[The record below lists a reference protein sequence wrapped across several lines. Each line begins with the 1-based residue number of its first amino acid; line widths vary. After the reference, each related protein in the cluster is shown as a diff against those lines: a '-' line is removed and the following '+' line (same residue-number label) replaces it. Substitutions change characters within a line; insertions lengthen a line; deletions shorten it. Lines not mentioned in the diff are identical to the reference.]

1 MNEKQIEAV
10 RHIDGPLLVLA
21 GPGTGKTRVIT
32 HKVAHLIRN
41 VKVPPES
48 IMAVTFTNKA
58 AEEMRERVIRLIGS
72 TIHQIWMGTF
82 HAACVNVLRE
92 DSEKIGLDKHF
103 VIFDRQMQDELISE
117 CLRDLNIGRGRYQ
130 IWFTRDIISAQKA
143 KMKPME
149 RLEEIY
155 TRDGEIISDPQEV
168 ETLSEIIRLYQEKL
182 QGYKALDFDD
192 ILLYAVRLLREV
204 DDVRD
209 KYRERAGYIL
219 VDEFQD
225 INLAQYEFLRLISD
239 ADMRKCVTV
248 VADEDQS
255 IYSWRGSSP
264 RFIDSFIKEFNP
276 RVIELEINYRSTS
289 DILEAAQSLIRHNRR
304 HRTKDLSPDNSSV
317 GRIIHYT
324 VDTAEEEANL
334 VARLITRLIREAR
347 YSPGDIAIFYR
358 RHALADTLEEFLA
371 RSGFRI
377 TRVKPEAIL
386 TESVLGKLIALLRFI
401 NWGLDLDLER
411 AMNFPRTIIDELRF
425 AKLKKLARVERT
437 DLVTLIDD
445 LVGRSGPL
453 GPLTRA
459 ELGRFMDF
467 VHSLSELAGEERVSR
482 IGMEL
487 FKRLEP
493 MRSPFRRDD
502 VDLILSEQVPIESAA
517 DVIHSALLRGE
528 SFHISYQGGLDE
540 RCAAALLERVLG
552 GYLGAEI
559 SEDGLPIRIEGK
571 IKLGDPQNPIEVETN
586 GSLTLMSLN
595 ICRRVVEYLERPDLG
610 DVVVYDLETIGND
623 PRRAEII
630 EIGALKLDEQ
640 GREVGRFYSLVRPKT
655 SIPRSSTLVHGITDA
670 EVKDAPSIEEILPDF
685 LDFIGSDIIAG
696 HNVEQFDNLVLDRA
710 LSRYMNTRLSN
721 VTYDTMKVAQR
732 LYPRE
737 SGELGALAER
747 FSIDHGRLHRAHRD
761 AELTAKLIRK
771 LEEESARR
779 RIVES
784 MLDLLP
790 LVAVGIKDS
799 GDESPIAQA
808 YLRAAAR
815 YLKTT
820 PISVALD
827 PMDGNESAEIIL
839 RDVRGMM
846 IGEDAED
853 TEWNAAKSEL
863 MNRIIRFENQS
874 ADKSLSAFLDY
885 HALLA
890 GVDEYR
896 AEKDKITLMTLHS
909 AKGTEFPVVIIIGME
924 EGELPLYSS
933 PPELLE
939 EERRLCYVGM
949 TRAKERLYL
958 VAALWR
964 RGITEG
970 RVSRFVGEIPPR
982 LMDRWAKRGSVKNFV

>member
-1 MNEKQIEAV
+1 MNEDQIEAV
-10 RHIDGPLLVLA
+10 QHISGPLLVLA

-82 HAACVNVLRE
+82 HAACVNILRE
-92 DSEKIGLDKHF
+92 DSERIGLDRHF

-117 CLRDLNIGRGRYQ
+117 CLRDLDIGRGRYP
-130 IWFTRDIISAQKA
+130 IWFIRDILSAQKA

-149 RLEEIY
+149 SLEEIY
-155 TRDGEIISDPQEV
+155 TRDGEIITDPQEV
-168 ETLSEIIRLYQEKL
+168 ETLSEIIRLYQERL
-182 QGYKALDFDD
+182 EEYKALDFDD
-192 ILLYAVRLLREV
+192 ILLYAVKLLREA
-204 DDVRD
+204 DEVRE
-209 KYRERAGYIL
+209 KYKRRVRYIL

-225 INLAQYEFLRLISD
+225 INLAQYEFLSLISD
-239 ADMRKCVTV
+239 KDKPVTV

-264 RFIDSFIKEFNP
+264 RFIDSFIEEFDP
-276 RVIELEINYRSTS
+276 RVIELKVHYRSTP
-289 DILEAAQSLIRHNRR
+289 DILEAAQALIQHNRR
-304 HRTKDLSPDNSSV
+304 HRTEKLSTDNTNV

-324 VDTAEEEANL
+324 VSTPEEEAGL
-334 VARLITRLIREAR
+334 VARLITRLIKEAR
-347 YSPGDIAIFYR
+347 YSPGDIAVFYR

-371 RSGFRI
+371 RRGFRI
-377 TRVKPEAIL
+377 TRVRPEAIL
-386 TESVLGKLIALLRFI
+386 TESLLGKLIALLRFI

-411 AMNFPRTIIDELRF
+411 AMNFPRTIIDELSF
-425 AKLKKLARVERT
+425 ARLKKLARVEKV
-437 DLVTLIDD
+437 DLVTLIND
-445 LVGRSGPL
+445 LLGRSGPL

-467 VHSLSELAGEERVSR
+467 IHSLSELAGEERVSR

-502 VDLILSEQVPIESAA
+502 VELILSERLPIEPAA

-528 SFHISYQGGLDE
+528 RFQITYQGEPDE
-540 RCAAALLERVLG
+540 RCAAALFERVLG

-559 SEDGLPIRIEGK
+559 SEDGLLLRIEKGG
-571 IKLGDPQNPIEVETN
+571 IKLGDPQNPVEVETD
-586 GSLTLMSLN
+586 GSVTLMALN
-595 ICRRVVEYLERPDLG
+595 ICRRVIEYLERPDLG

-623 PRRAEII
+623 PRRAEIV
-630 EIGALKLDEQ
+630 EVAALKLDGQ
-640 GREVGRFYSLVRPKT
+640 GREVGRFYSLVRPKIP
-655 SIPRSSTLVHGITDA
+655 IPRSSTLVHGITDA
-670 EVKDAPSIEEILPDF
+670 DVKDAPSIEELLPDL
-685 LDFIGSDIIAG
+685 LDFIGSDIVAG
-696 HNVEQFDNLVLDRA
+696 HNVEQFDNLVLDKV
-710 LSRYMNTRLSN
+710 LSKYMNSRLSN
-721 VTYDTMKVAQR
+721 VTYDTMRVAQR

-761 AELTAKLIRK
+761 AELTAKLLKR

-790 LVAVGIKDS
+790 LLAAGIKAS
-799 GDESPIAQA
+799 GDESPVAQA

-815 YLKTT
+815 YLKTIPLSDALE
-820 PISVALD
+820 PIDDV
-827 PMDGNESAEIIL
+827 ESAEAIL

-846 IGEDAED
+846 TAEDAED
-853 TEWNAAKSEL
+853 AEWNAAKSEL
-863 MNRIIRFENQS
+863 MNRIIRFESQS

-896 AEKDKITLMTLHS
+896 AEKDRITLMTLHS

-924 EGELPLYSS
+924 EGELPLYTSS
-933 PPELLE
+933 LELLE

-958 VAALWR
+958 VSTLSR

-970 RVSRFVGEIPPR
+970 RISRFVREIPPE
-982 LMDRWAKRGSVKNFV
+982 LMDRWAKRA